1 MVLVDIDALITTVLA
16 IDSGWTSRF
25 KRVNHS
31 GLVHM
36 YVCRKSTSVSN
47 VHKNFFFET
56 FSDICFEVKC
66 HSTNYII

>member
-1 MVLVDIDALITTVLA
+1 MLA

-25 KRVNHS
+25 KRVNRS

-47 VHKNFFFET
+47 LHEKNFFDSVDT
-56 FSDICFEVKC
+56 C
-66 HSTNYII
+66 